1 MKSDQDI
8 VTKQE
13 ILKLAELSNLS
24 LTEHE
29 AEQYRLEVGSIL
41 GMFKAL
47 QEIETDGVEP
57 TFQVSGNSTRTR
69 PDEISTKNLVIPKDL
84 LNLTHQN
91 LKQQI
96 KVKKVL

>member
-1 MKSDQDI
+1 MSSNQDVI
-8 VTKQE
+8 TKKE
-13 ILKLAELSNLS
+13 ILKLAELASLS
-24 LTEHE
+24 LTEDE
-29 AEQYRLEVGSIL
+29 AEQYRSEVGSIL

-47 QEIETDGVEP
+47 QEIDTDGVEP

-69 PDEISTKNLVIPKDL
+69 PDEISVTDLVAPKNL

>member
-1 MKSDQDI
+1 MSSDQDI
-8 VTKQE
+8 ITKKE

-69 PDEISTKNLVIPKDL
+69 PDIVSTSDLVTPKEL
-84 LNLTHQN
+84 LYLTHEI

>member
-1 MKSDQDI
+1 MSSNQDVI
-8 VTKQE
+8 TKKE
-13 ILKLAELSNLS
+13 ILKLAELASLS
-24 LTEHE
+24 LTEDE
-29 AEQYRLEVGSIL
+29 AEQYRSEVGSIL

-47 QEIETDGVEP
+47 QEINTYGVEP

-69 PDEISTKNLVIPKDL
+69 PDEISVTDLVAPKNL

>member
-13 ILKLAELSNLS
+13 ILKLAELANLII
-24 LTEHE
+24 TEQE
-29 AEQYRLEVGSIL
+29 AEKYRSDVGSIL
-41 GMFKAL
+41 GMFKEL
-47 QEIETDGVEP
+47 QEIDTDGVDA

-69 PDEISTKNLVIPKDL
+69 PDIVSTSDLVTPKELLCLNHEI
-84 LNLTHQN
+84 

>member
-1 MKSDQDI
+1 MSSDQDI
-8 VTKQE
+8 ITKKE

-29 AEQYRLEVGSIL
+29 AEQCRLEVGSIL